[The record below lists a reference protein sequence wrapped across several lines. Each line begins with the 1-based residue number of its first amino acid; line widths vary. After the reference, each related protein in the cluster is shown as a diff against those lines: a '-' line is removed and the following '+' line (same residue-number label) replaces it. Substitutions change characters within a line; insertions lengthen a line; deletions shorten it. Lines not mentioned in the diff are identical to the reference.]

1 MKKEEKKSKPK
12 KKIFRLIIY
21 SLFVFSFLALGIL
34 YFLNIIPILYF
45 ISLTSFI
52 FAFDILMTYFIFGK
66 GWKKRLLGTIL
77 SLIAILGMIFI
88 IFYSFNTLD
97 FLHKIDNQ
105 DYITKNYNVITLK
118 NSSYNKL
125 KDLKNEDLG
134 IFNDEDSKGINEA
147 KEYLNKKIKLNY
159 QEYEDL
165 SELLD
170 AFLNEDVEAI
180 LLEDTEKNIL
190 EEEHEDLLDKEKV
203 IYQFSIDIKVEDD
216 LAKNVDITKEP
227 FNIFI
232 SGIDTYGKITSVSRS
247 DVNMIVSINPL
258 TNKILLTSIP
268 RDYYVKL
275 NGINTT
281 YKDKLTHAGIH
292 GIDVSVKTVEDLLN
306 TDIHYYAKV
315 NFTSLVSLVDE
326 LGGIE
331 VDTDKAFRAYYIEE
345 KVVNYNFKKGTN
357 KLNGKQALAYCRERK
372 SLPNGDIDRTKHQ
385 QQVLEGIIKKALT
398 KNIITKYNDLLN
410 TLEGKFITNIGTKNI
425 TKLVKNQIKKM
436 PNWTIE
442 HNTLKGTGEY
452 NYTNAYKRSKSYVM
466 QPDEES
472 VEEAKNLI
480 KNILDEAL

>member
-1 MKKEEKKSKPK
+1 MTKETKKTKSK
-12 KKIFRLIIY
+12 KKIFRIIIY
-21 SLFVFSFLALGIL
+21 VLFVISFLTLGL
-34 YFLNIIPILYF
+34 LLFLNVLPTLYF
-45 ISLTSFI
+45 ISLSSFI
-52 FAFDILMTYFIFGK
+52 MAFDFLMAYFLFGR

-77 SLIAILGMIFI
+77 SVIAILIMIFI
-88 IFYSFNTLD
+88 LFYSFNTLD
-97 FLHKIDNQ
+97 FLNKISGQ
-105 DYITKNYNVITLK
+105 DYITKNYNVISLK
-118 NSSYNKL
+118 SSSYNKL
-125 KDLKNEDLG
+125 KDLKNEDIG

-147 KEYLNKKIKLNY
+147 KDYLNKKIKINY
-159 QEYEDL
+159 KDYEDL

-180 LLEDTEKNIL
+180 LLEDSEKNIL
-190 EEEHEDLLDKEKV
+190 EEEHEDFLEKEKI
-203 IYQFSIDIKVEDD
+203 IYTFSIDIKIDDD
-216 LAKNVDITKEP
+216 LAKNVDITKEA

-247 DVNMIVSINPL
+247 DVNMLVSINPL
-258 TNKILLTSIP
+258 TNKILFTSIP

-292 GIDVSVKTVEDLLN
+292 GIDVSVKTVEDLLD

-315 NFTSLVSLVDE
+315 NFTSLVSIVDE

-331 VDTDKAFRAYYIEE
+331 VETDQAFRAYYIED
-345 KVVNYNFKKGTN
+345 KVINYNFKKGTN

-372 SLPNGDIDRTKHQ
+372 SLANGDVDRTKHQ
-385 QQVLEGIIKKALT
+385 QQVLEGIINKAMS

-425 TKLVKNQIKKM
+425 TKLVKNQIKNM
-436 PNWTIE
+436 PNWEIE
-442 HNTLKGTGEY
+442 KNTLKGTGEF
-452 NYTNAYKRSKSYVM
+452 NYTNSYKKSKSYVM

-480 KNILDEAL
+480 KNILEES